1 MQWSLL
7 IVMGQ
12 CYFITCQ
19 LYQYHYIEDTK
30 TWTEAQEYCREHY
43 TDLAT
48 VSNMTDMKRLL
59 EESTGRKTEAW
70 IGLRADVTRTWHWS
84 LPGVEFK
91 DDVTRWVLGEPNDVG
106 GLENCGFIKNNTL
119 LGDLSCKDQ
128 LRFIC
133 YDECGSTKIHFINEQ
148 KNWID
153 AQKYCRDHHTDLVS
167 GLNQLDQVGLNDT
180 VKDIQYWVGLFR
192 DAWRWSDG
200 SSSSFRHWDQT
211 LSPGDKCAVT
221 MLSEG
226 GRWKNAKCTDQKPF
240 FCYDVTDK
248 VILIKENKTWE
259 EALYYCRENY
269 YDLVS
274 ITNLDEQRWV
284 QDRAKNASTPFVWLG
299 LRYSCFLDFWF
310 WVSDEVVSYKNWA
323 SDEKNDD
330 CDMSGAMETGGG
342 HQWVTNNDNKKFN
355 FICAV

>member
-12 CYFITCQ
+12 CYFISCQ

-70 IGLRADVTRTWHWS
+70 IGLNNRTDVNRTWHWS

-91 DDVTRWVLGEPNDVG
+91 DDETRWSD
-106 GLENCGFIKNNTL
+106 
-119 LGDLSCKDQ
+119 GDMATVQKWT
-128 LRFIC
+128 
-133 YDECGSTKIHFINEQ
+133 TKIHLIKEE

-167 GLNQLDQVGLNDT
+167 GFNQLDQVGLNDT
-180 VKDIQYWVGLFR
+180 VKDIQYWIGLFR
-192 DAWRWSDG
+192 DTWRWSDG

-221 MLSEG
+221 MLNEG

-240 FCYDVTDK
+240 FCYDDK

-259 EALYYCRENY
+259 EALYYCRDNY
-269 YDLVS
+269 NDLVS

-284 QDRAKNASTPFVWLG
+284 QERAKNASTPFVWLG
-299 LRYSCFLDFWF
+299 LRYTCTLDFWF
-310 WVSDEVVSYKNWA
+310 WVSGEVVSYKNWA
-323 SDEKNDD
+323 SDGKNDD
-330 CDMSGAMETGGG
+330 CDMSGAMETGGE
-342 HQWVTNNDNKKFN
+342 HQWVTKQDNETFN
-355 FICAV
+355 FICSKS